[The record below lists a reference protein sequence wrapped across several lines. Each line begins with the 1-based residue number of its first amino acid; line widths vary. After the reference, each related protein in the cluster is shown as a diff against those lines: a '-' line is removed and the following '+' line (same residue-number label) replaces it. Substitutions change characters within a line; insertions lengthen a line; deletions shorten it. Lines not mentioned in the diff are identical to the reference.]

1 MVTTRREGAVI
12 SDITR
17 SEAKSRLGLL
27 ERTQPV
33 SFNEVS
39 EPEETTETRNANMSK
54 NFDMLL
60 NYEKY
65 IEEAKQKELEDQ
77 RIREMTAAAQETA
90 RTQTIEKENVNT
102 EDITPSS
109 TTMQFGVE
117 DVANLYSD
125 MKEEEKE
132 NTRPRIN
139 ARGKL
144 LLAVYTIVV
153 ATILALIIINTSV
166 LSSLRNN
173 NAAAEARLNE
183 LRNNYT
189 QVTEKLNEVSS
200 DEHVIDIATGE
211 YNMVK

>member
-39 EPEETTETRNANMSK
+39 EPEVTEETRNANMSK

-65 IEEAKQKELEDQ
+65 SEEAKQKELEEQ

-90 RTQTIEKENVNT
+90 RTQTIEKENVNS
-102 EDITPSS
+102 EDITPTS

-117 DVANLYSD
+117 DVGNLYSD

-132 NTRPRIN
+132 NTKFRMN

-166 LSSLRNN
+166 LSSLRSN
-173 NAAAEARLNE
+173 NAAAESRLE
-183 LRNNYT
+183 TLRNNYT
-189 QVTEKLNEVSS
+189 QVTDKLNEVSS

-211 YNMVK
+211 YNMIK

>member
-33 SFNEVS
+33 SFNEFS

>member
-109 TTMQFGVE
+109 TTMQFGME

>member
-109 TTMQFGVE
+109 TMQFGVE

>member
-1 MVTTRREGAVI
+1 MVTKRREGAVI

>member
-39 EPEETTETRNANMSK
+39 EPEVAEETRNANMSK

-65 IEEAKQKELEDQ
+65 IEEAKQKELEEQ

-90 RTQTIEKENVNT
+90 RTQTIEKENVNS
-102 EDITPSS
+102 EDITPTS

-117 DVANLYSD
+117 DVGNLYSD

-132 NTRPRIN
+132 NTKFRMN

-166 LSSLRNN
+166 LSSLRSN
-173 NAAAEARLNE
+173 NAAAESRLE
-183 LRNNYT
+183 TLRNNYT
-189 QVTEKLNEVSS
+189 QVTDKLNEVSS

-211 YNMVK
+211 YNMIK

>member
-200 DEHVIDIATGE
+200 DEHVIDVATGE

>member
-39 EPEETTETRNANMSK
+39 EPEVTEETRNANMSK

-65 IEEAKQKELEDQ
+65 IEEAKQKELEEQ

-90 RTQTIEKENVNT
+90 RTQTIEKENVNS
-102 EDITPSS
+102 EDITPTS

-117 DVANLYSD
+117 DVGNLYSD

-132 NTRPRIN
+132 NTKFRMN

-166 LSSLRNN
+166 LSSLRSN
-173 NAAAEARLNE
+173 NAAAESRLE
-183 LRNNYT
+183 TLRNNYT
-189 QVTEKLNEVSS
+189 QVTDKLNEVSS

-211 YNMVK
+211 YNMTK

>member
-1 MVTTRREGAVI
+1 
-12 SDITR
+12 
-17 SEAKSRLGLL
+17 
-27 ERTQPV
+27 
-33 SFNEVS
+33 
-39 EPEETTETRNANMSK
+39 
-54 NFDMLL
+54 
-60 NYEKY
+60 
-65 IEEAKQKELEDQ
+65 
-77 RIREMTAAAQETA
+77 MTAAAQETA